1 MVYFRQF
8 GNFRYFVKTN
18 CSTLHE
24 PMHTAPEPRQSA
36 PNAPAHTSPATSND
50 GALGM
55 AWWNGLAPIDRGYW
69 LRCAGSAVPAD
80 AWAYYKAS
88 GLFEWSL

>member
-1 MVYFRQF
+1 
-8 GNFRYFVKTN
+8 
-18 CSTLHE
+18 
-24 PMHTAPEPRQSA
+24 MHNAPEQRQSA
-36 PNAPAHTSPATSND
+36 PSHPGNTCATPSND

-55 AWWNGLAPIDRGYW
+55 AWWNSLAPIDRGYW

-88 GLFEWSL
+88 GLFEWAL